1 MSFRILCFLVLHF
14 KMSFRM
20 LRFLKFLVLHNENVV
35 PDRLIKNNMEN
46 NINQTV
52 EVVDRESQLRQV
64 VIV

>member
-1 MSFRILCFLVLHF
+1 MSFRILRFLVLHF
-14 KMSFRM
+14 KMSFRI

-35 PDRLIKNNMEN
+35 PDALMKNNMEN

-52 EVVDRESQLRQV
+52 EVDDRESPLRQV